1 MAAMSETSP
10 GDEGQPTAHETSDA
24 YFEAVYDQLRAL
36 AHSRLRKETPGQ
48 TIQSTELVHE
58 AYLRLRGTGDR
69 KWANRAHFFAAA
81 AEAMRRILIDR
92 ARARSSVKRGG
103 NEEGRP
109 LERLSMDAVE
119 VASLADDQDPELI
132 LAFDRAIER
141 LAEHDERVA
150 RVVKLRFYAGLTVE
164 EVAELL
170 ETTPRT
176 IWRDWSF
183 GRAWL
188 YRALSSG

>member
-1 MAAMSETSP
+1 MAAMSETSS
-10 GDEGQPTAHETSDA
+10 GDDGEPAPPETSEA
-24 YFEAVYDQLRAL
+24 YFEAVYDQLRSL
-36 AHSRLRKETPGQ
+36 AHSRLRKEAPGQ

-69 KWANRAHFFAAA
+69 RWANRAHFFAAA

-92 ARARSSVKRGG
+92 ARAKSSVKRGG
-103 NEEGRP
+103 NEGRP
-109 LERLSMDAVE
+109 LERLSVDAVE

-150 RVVKLRFYAGLTVE
+150 RVVKLRFYAGLSVE

-170 ETTPRT
+170 KTTPRT
-176 IWRDWSF
+176 I
-183 GRAWL
+183 
-188 YRALSSG
+188 